1 MNHPSNAP
9 HKEEMIMQELL
20 QEFADKAFSRPPELK
35 ARKAEGK
42 KIVEC
47 VGSFIPQELVYA
59 AGAEPYL
66 MCRGGEPEPTDAA
79 LQYMLRFLNPF
90 AKSLAGY
97 YLLGIDPVTP
107 IADLIITQQK
117 DCHIARI
124 SELMEYLGLPI
135 FKVGVPPDWEKD
147 FAFEYY
153 LEALHLMKARLEELT
168 GEKVTEEKI
177 LAQVQATNT
186 IHELLR
192 KIDELRDMDN
202 PPLGG
207 YDFIR
212 MNHYSFN
219 CEPKIAVSQLTK
231 ILEKLSLADGAF
243 SNQSPRVLLAG
254 HIVAVGD
261 YVVPKLIEESGGVVV
276 AEMLDEGIRDFRGTV
291 EPTGD
296 ILRNIAERLFLQRI
310 PPSVFQPAWKKRFDY
325 METIIHQRLVDGV
338 VWYQL
343 SFDEIYDMEAAC
355 MSKWLSDLGIP
366 FLKLESSYE
375 YSREHMGPLTTRVES
390 FIEAIREQK
399 G

>member
-1 MNHPSNAP
+1 MKRPSNAL
-9 HKEEMIMQELL
+9 HKERIIMQELL
-20 QEFADKAFSRPPELK
+20 KEFADKAFSRPPELK

-107 IADLIITQQK
+107 ITDLIITQQK

-124 SELMEYLGLPI
+124 SELLEYLSLPL

-147 FAFEYY
+147 FAFDYY
-153 LEALHLMKARLEELT
+153 VEALDLMRTRLEELT
-168 GEKVTEEKI
+168 GEKITDENLSAQIERTNEIHSV
-177 LAQVQATNT
+177 LA
-186 IHELLR
+186 
-192 KIDELRDMDN
+192 KIDELREMDN

-212 MNHYSFN
+212 MNHHSFYCDPEYS
-219 CEPKIAVSQLTK
+219 ISQLKK
-231 ILEKLSLADGAF
+231 IFDRISRADGAYP
-243 SNQSPRVLLAG
+243 NHTPRILLAG

-261 YVVPKLIEESGGVVV
+261 YVVPKLIEESGGVIV
-276 AEMLDEGIRDFRGTV
+276 AEMLDEGMRDYQGTV
-291 EPTGD
+291 DTSGD
-296 ILRNIAERLFLQRI
+296 PLRNIAERLFLHRV
-310 PPSVFQPAWKKRFDY
+310 PPSVFQPAWKQRFDHLEK
-325 METIIHQRLVDGV
+325 MINERLVDGV

-355 MSKWLSDLGIP
+355 ISKWLSEMNVP

-390 FIEAIREQK
+390 FIEAISEQK
-399 G
+399 R

>member
-1 MNHPSNAP
+1 M
-9 HKEEMIMQELL
+9 KELL
-20 QEFADKAFSRPPELK
+20 KEFSDKAFSRPPELK

-59 AGAEPYL
+59 AGAEPYF

-107 IADLIITQQK
+107 IVDLIITQQK

-124 SELMEYLGLPI
+124 TELLEYLGLPV

-147 FAFEYY
+147 FAFDYY
-153 LEALHLMKARLEELT
+153 LEALDLMRTRLEDLT
-168 GEKVTEEKI
+168 GENITDEKI
-177 LAQVQATNT
+177 LAQIECSNT
-186 IHELLR
+186 IHTLLG
-192 KIDELRDMDN
+192 KIDELREMDN

-212 MNHYSFN
+212 MNHYSFY
-219 CEPKIAVSQLTK
+219 CDPQYSISQLTK
-231 ILEKLSLADGAF
+231 MYDRLSQADGVF
-243 SNQSPRVLLAG
+243 SNHTPRILLAG

-261 YVVPKLIEESGGVVV
+261 YVVPKLIEESGGVIV
-276 AEMLDEGIRDFRGTV
+276 AEMLDEGMRDYHGMV
-291 EPTGD
+291 NANSDP
-296 ILRNIAERLFLQRI
+296 LKNIAKRLFLDRV
-310 PPSVFQPAWKKRFDY
+310 PPSLFQPAWKQRFDY
-325 METIIHQRLVDGV
+325 MESLIHQRFVDGV

-355 MSKWLSDLGIP
+355 ISKWLSKMHVP

-375 YSREHMGPLTTRVES
+375 YSREHMAPLTTRVES

>member
-1 MNHPSNAP
+1 
-9 HKEEMIMQELL
+9 MQALL
-20 QEFADKAFSRPPELK
+20 KEFADKAFSRPPELK

-66 MCRGGEPEPTDAA
+66 MCRGGEPEPTDAV

-107 IADLIITQQK
+107 IADLIIAQQK

-124 SELMEYLGLPI
+124 TELMEYLGLPV

-153 LEALHLMKARLEELT
+153 LEALDLMRTRLEELT
-168 GEKVTEEKI
+168 GEKITDEKI
-177 LAQVQATNT
+177 FAQIEYSNT
-186 IHELLR
+186 IHTLLGE
-192 KIDELRDMDN
+192 IEEFRDMDN

-212 MNHYSFN
+212 MNHYSFY
-219 CEPKIAVSQLTK
+219 CDPMFSVSQLTK
-231 ILEKLSLADGAF
+231 IHEKLSLDEGAF
-243 SNQSPRVLLAG
+243 SNHSPRILLAG

-261 YVVPKLIEESGGVVV
+261 YVVPRLIEESGGIIA
-276 AEMLDEGIRDFRGTV
+276 AEMLDEGMRDIGSAVDT
-291 EPTGD
+291 TGD
-296 ILRNIAERLFLQRI
+296 PLRNIAERLFLNRV
-310 PPSVFQPAWKKRFDY
+310 PPSVFQPAWQQRFDHL
-325 METIIHQRLVDGV
+325 ETIIHKRLIDGV

-355 MSKWLSDLGIP
+355 ISKWLSKMNVP

-375 YSREHMGPLTTRVES
+375 YSREHMAPLTTRVES